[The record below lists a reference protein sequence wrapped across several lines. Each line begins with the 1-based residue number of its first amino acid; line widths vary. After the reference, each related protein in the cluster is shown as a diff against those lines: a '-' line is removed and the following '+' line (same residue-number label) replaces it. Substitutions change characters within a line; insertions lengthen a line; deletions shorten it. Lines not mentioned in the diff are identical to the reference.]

1 MKVVL
6 GLLGIT
12 LGLQVGAELM
22 PPEPGGVRLEG
33 LVGVS
38 AERCINARAR
48 SEWAQ
53 GALYDE
59 AVEAFRT
66 HADDRGEYGG
76 WQNEYWGKTMLSMA
90 GAAAYTGDAA
100 LADWLSGKT
109 RRFLDEFQWKN
120 GYLSTYAR
128 EDFLR
133 SHPDDPDA
141 LQHWC
146 FNIWGQKYT
155 LWALVDL
162 YRVTKDERILAGAVR
177 LADHLVAQL
186 KRLNVTLDK
195 TGSWYGISS
204 MSILR
209 PVLEL
214 YRLTGKESYLTLAKD
229 IIYALQDPGAD
240 PGHILHDAFRK
251 EPIHTWYPRPG
262 FWAKAYETMS
272 CLEGAVDYVRLTG
285 DRKVLDAVLAY
296 YGHLE
301 REEVNAMGSVG
312 HFDHFFGA
320 AELHNGLTEL
330 CDVTHWIRLNR
341 ELLLMTGCAKHADA
355 IEVAF
360 YNAFLAGVRRD
371 GRWGVHIV
379 RSHGTRH
386 LWAPPQ
392 TGMFHHQCCPD
403 NMMRTYFDVAGTA
416 ATRDASGTLSVI
428 LYHDARI
435 ALGEDLVEISGGY
448 PWGDVPVSVRVLR
461 KTAGKVRFR
470 KPGWSDAFCVN
481 GREATSDDGWCV
493 FDAPAGR
500 SSWTLSFDLKPR
512 VVDAVSGGERM
523 LPSSPQA
530 HSFTDVASYT
540 VRFMELHT
548 PEMAGLSRIA
558 PAVRVMRGPL
568 YLAKGRLAGT
578 SRGDTFATFCYENG
592 GSGWKTEL
600 APLHDTVGTSG
611 VPRTW
616 RLTMSRGVEIKSF
629 AVSDFASVSN
639 VDDPDNWFSLWF

>member
-1 MKVVL
+1 MILVVSV
-6 GLLGIT
+6 
-12 LGLQVGAELM
+12 VGFVVPVVAELI
-22 PPEPGGVRLEG
+22 PAASGDVRLEG
-33 LVGVS
+33 AVGVS
-38 AERCINARAR
+38 AECCICARVR
-48 SEWAQ
+48 SDWAQ
-53 GALYDE
+53 GALYNE

-90 GAAAYTGDAA
+90 GAAAYEGDAA
-100 LADWLSGKT
+100 LSDWLAKKT
-109 RRFLDEFQWKN
+109 CKFLDEFQWKN

-162 YRVTKDERILAGAVR
+162 YRVTKDERILAGAVK

-209 PVLEL
+209 PLLEL
-214 YRLTGKESYLTLAKD
+214 HRLTGKESYLALAKD
-229 IIYALQDPGAD
+229 IIRALQDSGAD

-251 EPIHTWYPRPG
+251 EPIHTWYPKPG
-262 FWAKAYETMS
+262 FWAKTYETLS
-272 CLEGAVDYVRLTG
+272 CLEGAVDFVRLTG
-285 DRKVLDAVLAY
+285 DRKVLEGVLAY

-320 AELHNGLTEL
+320 AEQHNGLTEL

-341 ELLLMTGCAKHADA
+341 ELLLLTGAAKYADA
-355 IEVAF
+355 VEIAF

-371 GRWGVHIV
+371 GRWGAHIV

-403 NMMRTYFDVAGTA
+403 NMLRTYFDIAGTSA
-416 ATRDASGTLSVI
+416 AREADGALDVI
-428 LYHDARI
+428 LYHDVRV
-435 ALGEDLVEISGGY
+435 ALGDDRVVVSGGY
-448 PWGDVPVSVRVLR
+448 PWGDVPVSVRISR
-461 KTAGKVRFR
+461 KAAGKVRFR
-470 KPGWSDAFCVN
+470 RPAWAKTFRVN
-481 GREATSDDGWCV
+481 GREAVADGGWCT
-493 FDAPAGR
+493 FDAPVGD
-500 SSWTLSFDLKPR
+500 SSWTLAFDLSPR
-512 VVDAVSGGERM
+512 VIEAVSRGERL
-523 LPSSPQA
+523 LPSSPQG
-530 HSFTDVASYT
+530 HSFSDISAFT
-540 VRFMELHT
+540 VRCMELHT
-548 PEMAGLSRIA
+548 PEMAGLCRIA
-558 PAVRVMRGPL
+558 PAVRIMRGPL

-592 GSGWKTEL
+592 GAGWKIGL
-600 APLHDTVGTSG
+600 VPLRVTVGTSG
-611 VPRTW
+611 VPRAW
-616 RLTMSRGVEIKSF
+616 RLTMSRGAEEKEF
-629 AVSDFASVSN
+629 AVSDFASLSN
-639 VDDPDNWFSLWF
+639 VDDPDSWFSLWF